1 MAPAAKCRRPP
12 RDPRDTPSPWAKE
25 GLGGWA
31 LWPLFRCAK
40 GPAAPEGAPKGRRN
54 RPNAQGRL
62 WGRSPFQNKGGDQ
75 KSLVSQAFFAFLP
88 QVAASAALRTGC
100 RKSGLRHFFEVFIA
114 PLRLRRGQGAM
125 QRNPCYA
132 RLFADLPY
140 TPPNPIIASGGY
152 GPRTPKGFSTGW
164 KKHFTRKPFH
174 PHRGWAPDG
183 PCGREA
189 AGR

>member
-1 MAPAAKCRRPP
+1 MPPPP
-12 RDPRDTPSPWAKE
+12 RAPRDTPSPWAKE

-31 LWPLFRCAK
+31 VWPLFRCAK

-140 TPPNPIIASGGY
+140 TPPNPIIASGGC

>member
-12 RDPRDTPSPWAKE
+12 APPGIPLPPGPRRDWEAGPSGPCSAVQRGPR
-25 GLGGWA
+25 L
-31 LWPLFRCAK
+31 
-40 GPAAPEGAPKGRRN
+40 PKGRRN
-54 RPNAQGRL
+54 RPNAQGAYGGSLPSKTKGEIKKAWFPRL
-62 WGRSPFQNKGGDQ
+62 FC
-75 KSLVSQAFFAFLP
+75 AFLP
-88 QVAASAALRTGC
+88 QVAAYAALRTGC

-140 TPPNPIIASGGY
+140 TPPNPIIASGGC